1 MYLQCT
7 HTNAYNLYPEPQ
19 CQFFFPRYFRD
30 ISTIKFHAAYTTI
43 KLFCTQIQDVSTHM
57 IFSTLKSK
65 LLCRYPLHAIP
76 CLEAWKM
83 SWKTGFPRPNTQ
95 LYRRKQEFLPGAA
108 DFLSTHLGV
117 ADYSMLEIERYVR
130 YVYICIYVYNM
141 VWSWTVISVIVYISC
156 ICIYIYKKMNM

>member
-1 MYLQCT
+1 MLHIGGSLHCIR
-7 HTNAYNLYPEPQ
+7 NLSAN
-19 CQFFFPRYFRD
+19 FFFPRYFRD

-76 CLEAWKM
+76 RLEAWKM

-141 VWSWTVISVIVYISC
+141 V
-156 ICIYIYKKMNM
+156 

>member
-1 MYLQCT
+1 
-7 HTNAYNLYPEPQ
+7 
-19 CQFFFPRYFRD
+19 
-30 ISTIKFHAAYTTI
+30 
-43 KLFCTQIQDVSTHM
+43 M

-76 CLEAWKM
+76 RLEAWKM

-130 YVYICIYVYNM
+130 YVYICTYVYNM
-141 VWSWTVISVIVYISC
+141 V
-156 ICIYIYKKMNM
+156 